1 MKRQRDDIMSAK
13 KNKSKNAPAVGK
25 PAAGSNNKR
34 EKKELNKK
42 AEQKNVAD
50 KRDKKKISAATS
62 KKTNAVSKAK
72 PQRKSLKESF
82 KSFKEKYN
90 IGKIALAIAAVLLVV
105 AGAAV
110 LVVSLFSHGVKV
122 SDSVKNAEFKGRLEP
137 DTVAYATDISSSQQK
152 KLAKAVKSK
161 GSHRFDFFV
170 NEEVVLSEPTDS
182 ALLEFGS
189 VSSNDCI
196 LIAFLL
202 DESGKTLY
210 RSLGVEPGEEIK
222 SVRLFEEMPYGT
234 HKLTLVVNGYNAES
248 YEKIGTKTAEI
259 QIKIGVD

>member
-1 MKRQRDDIMSAK
+1 M
-13 KNKSKNAPAVGK
+13 
-25 PAAGSNNKR
+25 
-34 EKKELNKK
+34 
-42 AEQKNVAD
+42 
-50 KRDKKKISAATS
+50 
-62 KKTNAVSKAK
+62 
-72 PQRKSLKESF
+72 
-82 KSFKEKYN
+82 
-90 IGKIALAIAAVLLVV
+90 
-105 AGAAV
+105 
-110 LVVSLFSHGVKV
+110 
-122 SDSVKNAEFKGRLEP
+122 
-137 DTVAYATDISSSQQK
+137 
-152 KLAKAVKSK
+152 KSK
-161 GSHRFDFFV
+161 GSHRFGFFV